1 MGNSNVLSRI
11 EDTQKVGQ
19 RETQDHWP
27 IFQHGFEHSPGLF
40 GQLNIP
46 IEVAEVKIAASGG
59 PRSGQ
64 GPVKKKFDQK
74 F

>member
-27 IFQHGFEHSPGLF
+27 IFQHGLF
-40 GQLNIP
+40 GQLNTP
-46 IEVAEVKIAASGG
+46 TPWLALLLVLGKSRVKQNSC
-59 PRSGQ
+59 
-64 GPVKKKFDQK
+64 
-74 F
+74 